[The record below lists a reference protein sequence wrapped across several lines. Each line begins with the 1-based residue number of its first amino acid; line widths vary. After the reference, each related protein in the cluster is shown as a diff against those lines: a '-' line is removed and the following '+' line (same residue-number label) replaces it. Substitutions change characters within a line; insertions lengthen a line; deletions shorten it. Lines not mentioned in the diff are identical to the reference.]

1 MRKTLLA
8 ALVAIV
14 LPAFLVPA
22 AMAQEK
28 KLKVGAEAPF
38 DLSGTVEWVQG
49 SPVTARDASKV
60 YVLEFWAT
68 WCAPC
73 KKSIPHLNQLYQD
86 YNGRG
91 LEIIGFS
98 DEPVNTVTP
107 FVKDKGS
114 AMAYP
119 VACSKKETANPHE
132 KLFKAA
138 GQEGIPSAFI
148 VARSGKICY
157 IGHPLDP
164 EFERVLKLVLA
175 NRYDPELTERVAPT
189 VAAARRAAKLRNY
202 KEAERL
208 YDQAFNEG
216 PSVLV
221 DIALENWRMISEQA
235 GDAAGA
241 KASIR
246 ATIDRVSKDKYA
258 LMAVADF
265 LATSAEVKDRD
276 LDLNGVDLL
285 TLSACE
291 TAVGGGRDATGRE
304 IEGFGALAQR
314 QGAKAVLATLWPV
327 ADESTSHFMAAF
339 YKAKVGAGQD
349 KSRAVQRVQVEMLEG
364 RGVARAWTHPFHWA
378 PFVLMG
384 NWR

>member
-49 SPVTARDASKV
+49 SPVNSRDASKV

-98 DEPVNTVTP
+98 DEPVNTVEP

-119 VACSKKETANPHE
+119 VACSKKETNNPHE
-132 KLFKAA
+132 KIFKAA
-138 GQEGIPSAFI
+138 GQSGIPCAFI
-148 VARSGKICY
+148 VARTGKICY

-164 EFERVLKLVLA
+164 DFERVLKLVLA

-208 YDQAFNEG
+208 YDQAFTEG
-216 PSVLV
+216 PSILV

-246 ATIDRVSKDKYA
+246 ATIDRVAKDKYA
-258 LMAVADF
+258 LIAVADY

-276 LDLNGVDLL
+276 LEAAQYAADKLR
-285 TLSACE
+285 
-291 TAVGGGRDATGRE
+291 AV
-304 IEGFGALAQR
+304 
-314 QGAKAVLATLWPV
+314 AKADDAEAFATIASV
-327 ADESTSHFMAAF
+327 AAARGDMGAAAELQYDAWMAAPPSAKPALKRTLDN
-339 YKAKVGAGQD
+339 YNEKKKAAGS
-349 KSRAVQRVQVEMLEG
+349 K
-364 RGVARAWTHPFHWA
+364 
-378 PFVLMG
+378 
-384 NWR
+384 